1 MKDHELFHETFQLRS
16 SEAFVRLQNMID
28 EVIHLNTV
36 YPVPLMQPASVLE
49 QHFSSFR
56 SLADPVYILVQ
67 SMLDDVEARSEVFVR
82 LQNMIDEVIHLNTVY
97 PVPLM
102 QSASVLELDF
112 SSFRSLAD
120 PVYIHVQSMLDDV
133 KARIERENRQMVLY
147 SIDRMISTIK
157 RNSRR

>member
-1 MKDHELFHETFQLRS
+1 MLNSHSSFEALMKDHELFHETFQLRS
-16 SEAFVRLQNMID
+16 SEA
-28 EVIHLNTV
+28 
-36 YPVPLMQPASVLE
+36 
-49 QHFSSFR
+49 
-56 SLADPVYILVQ
+56 
-67 SMLDDVEARSEVFVR
+67 FVR